1 MNFPQIMLS
10 IYANSFRIICKYILH
25 FIQFWTGQ
33 GLGQV
38 VRIGPVRLSSELI
51 CAPGWASSIK
61 TAQIWAPILSGRQP
75 PVSLCR
81 VMRQC
86 AWAEILP
93 PIWAFFVPREQF
105 PVCSL
110 NGGDNK
116 QHVGLQ
122 TRLRFPLGGS
132 QEPFS
137 REFHP
142 KPS

>member
-1 MNFPQIMLS
+1 
-10 IYANSFRIICKYILH
+10 
-25 FIQFWTGQ
+25 
-33 GLGQV
+33 
-38 VRIGPVRLSSELI
+38 
-51 CAPGWASSIK
+51 
-61 TAQIWAPILSGRQP
+61 
-75 PVSLCR
+75 
-81 VMRQC
+81 MRQC

-142 KPS
+142 KPKVENIFPFWRIALPLVSKLD